1 MKVGALCVVVV
12 AAGGV
17 ATLPGLTTAECFLVR
32 VLASMATRGDGIG
45 TIRAIP
51 IILTPTRIT
60 AIPTTPALT
69 MATRITVIHITNTV
83 ILARSLAWRGYYRGL
98 LTIFSGRR
106 LAIRFDHPRR
116 IKVFRLPTKWT
127 RVNQS
132 VAKLISMQVQAKVT
146 NTKAQDQ
153 VGAAFA
159 LL

>member
-1 MKVGALCVVVV
+1 VKVGALCVVVV

-98 LTIFSGRR
+98 IDGIFGSETRNP
-106 LAIRFDHPRR
+106 IRSSQAHQG
-116 IKVFRLPTKWT
+116 LPIT
-127 RVNQS
+127 
-132 VAKLISMQVQAKVT
+132 
-146 NTKAQDQ
+146 D
-153 VGAAFA
+153 
-159 LL
+159 